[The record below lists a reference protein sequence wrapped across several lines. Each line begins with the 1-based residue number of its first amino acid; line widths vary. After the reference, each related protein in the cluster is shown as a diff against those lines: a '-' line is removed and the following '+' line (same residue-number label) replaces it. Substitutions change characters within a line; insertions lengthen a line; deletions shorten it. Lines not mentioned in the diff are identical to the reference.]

1 MRGDIKMKK
10 LQENK
15 PIWHAVIFILIYIV
29 LVNIGDNLPAILG
42 VEDLATVIILIAFSL
57 ILLIYLKKNNWFKF
71 YGFNKIKKSDLTKA
85 LFFIPLII
93 TIPLHYF
100 RGINQ
105 ELGTTGFILAGLLMV
120 CVGFLEELLFR
131 GFLYQAILKERG
143 IIRAVFISG
152 VTFGIGHV
160 VNLARGY
167 SAGHQIIQIVVG
179 IFIGILLAL
188 IVALTNN
195 IVPCVLWHI
204 FFNFSGTITNSNLK
218 METYM
223 VLIVAIICTLYFAYL
238 IKAFKLKGDY
248 KNNLPIS

>member
-1 MRGDIKMKK
+1 MKK

-15 PIWHAVIFILIYIV
+15 PIWHALIWILAYIV
-29 LVNIGDNLPAILG
+29 LVNIGDNLPTILG
-42 VEDLATVIILIAFSL
+42 VEGLATVLILIAFSL
-57 ILLIYLKKNNWFKF
+57 VLLVYLKKNNWFEL
-71 YGFNKIKKSDLTKA
+71 YGFKKIKKSDLTKA

-100 RGINQ
+100 RGVDKG
-105 ELGTTGFILAGLLMV
+105 LGATGFILAILLMM

-131 GFLYQAILKERG
+131 GFLYQGILKEKG
-143 IIRAVFISG
+143 ITRAVIISG

-167 SAGHQIIQIVVG
+167 STGDQITQIVAG
-179 IFIGILLAL
+179 IFVGILLAL

-195 IVPCVLWHI
+195 IIPCVLWHI
-204 FFNFSGTITNSNLK
+204 FFNFSGTVTNSDLK

-223 VLIVAIICTLYFAYL
+223 VLIVAIICTLYSAYL
-238 IKAFKLKGDY
+238 MKAFDFKRKHENKLP
-248 KNNLPIS
+248 L